1 MLGKCL
7 WKLYN
12 CNDDLRRNIN
22 PISHH
27 AVLDAFTQAV
37 EKLPAKRDSRHP
49 DKEPILEPH
58 YKLLSTVHKL
68 VQLKRLQVH
77 I

>member
-12 CNDDLRRNIN
+12 CGDDQRRNLN
-22 PISHH
+22 PISCHT
-27 AVLDAFTQAV
+27 VLDAFTQAI

-58 YKLLSTVHKL
+58 YKLISIVHKL
-68 VQLKRLQVH
+68 VQSRRLQVG